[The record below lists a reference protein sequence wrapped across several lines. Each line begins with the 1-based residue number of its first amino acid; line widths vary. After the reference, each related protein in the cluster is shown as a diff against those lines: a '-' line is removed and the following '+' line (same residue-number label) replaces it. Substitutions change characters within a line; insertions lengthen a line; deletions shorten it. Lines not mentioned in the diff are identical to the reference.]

1 MNTLLPPARAYI
13 HLEIEVKAGK
23 QCLFNHLLDSIEG
36 LASRSINA
44 NPDKLDVYFDPKLE
58 NDFELFLEAWNNFS
72 HSNNNHIE

>member
-1 MNTLLPPARAYI
+1 MNTLLPSDRAFI
-13 HLEIEVKAGK
+13 HLEIDVKAGK

-58 NDFELFLEAWNNFS
+58 NDFELFLEAWKTFS
-72 HSNNNHIE
+72 CPR